1 MNLLLKKI
9 HETAVKR
16 PQKIAIQG
24 NDVSLD
30 YVTLIKEIKSAS
42 AALKLTPE
50 LTEDDAQQT
59 FALLLDNHPAWAV
72 LDLTL
77 FFNEQCTVPLP
88 GFFSIE
94 QLKHAL
100 LDSQAEHLILDHS
113 DINTQLIHE
122 LSDMIYS
129 QETINIAGKRLSLLC
144 LKKPLVLLENGLLE
158 NVLSEKKTACN
169 EKIVKITYTS
179 GTTDKPK
186 GVLLSEEAI
195 VTKIVSLSIACEVN
209 EDDVSLS
216 ILPLSTLL
224 ENIGGLYV
232 PLYCG
237 ATCVLLS
244 PDTIGL
250 SGSSQIN
257 QDRLLSSIQ
266 NYKPTAFIIIPQLLL
281 LFVNAISKGY
291 QLPDSIRFIAMGGAP
306 VSRTILDLAKQLN
319 IPVYEG
325 YGLSEA
331 ISVVAVNN
339 PTENRIGSVGKVL
352 PTHQVKI
359 SNEGEVLVKDE
370 LFSGYLGQYT
380 NNKNKF
386 YATGDI
392 GHLDKDDFLYITGRK
407 KNVINTSFGRNI
419 SPEWIEKELEAI
431 PLIAQCVVYGHAK
444 PYLVAIIVLRAV
456 SGTETHSELQKS
468 LDKLNAQLP
477 DYARVVDF
485 ILADE
490 PFSVQNKQLTGTG
503 RPRRM
508 VIYQAYERQL
518 EQYYKLLSLNKNGFI
533 DNTINGEL
541 LNGEQCGR
549 FF

>member
-24 NDVSLD
+24 NDVALD
-30 YVTLIKEIKSAS
+30 YSTLLKEIESAC
-42 AALKLTPE
+42 AYLKLTCG
-50 LTEDDAQQT
+50 LTADNDQQT

-72 LDLTL
+72 VDLAL
-77 FFNEQCTVPLP
+77 FFNEQCAVPLP
-88 GFFSIE
+88 RFFSIE

-100 LDSQAEHLILDHS
+100 LDSQADYLILDDS
-113 DINTQLIHE
+113 DIYIPLFHE
-122 LSDMIYS
+122 LNDRILS
-129 QETINIAGKRLSLLC
+129 QDSIHIAGISLNLLS
-144 LKKPLVLLENGLLE
+144 LKKPPGLLE
-158 NVLSEKKTACN
+158 NKTICIKKIA
-169 EKIVKITYTS
+169 KITYTS

-186 GVLLSEEAI
+186 GVLLSEQAI
-195 VTKIVSLSIACEVN
+195 LTKVMSLAIASEVV

-237 ATCVLLS
+237 ATAILLS

-257 QDRLLSSIQ
+257 QDKLLSSIQ

-281 LFVNAISKGY
+281 LLVNAISKGY
-291 QLPDSIRFIAMGGAP
+291 RLPDSIRFIAMGGAP
-306 VSRTILDLAKQLN
+306 VSRTILNLANQLN

-331 ISVVAVNN
+331 ISVVTVNN

-352 PTHQVKI
+352 SAHQIKL
-359 SNEGEVLVKDE
+359 SNEGEVLVKDD
-370 LFSGYLGQYT
+370 LFSGYLGQDT
-380 NNKNKF
+380 TDKDEF

-392 GHLDKDDFLYITGRK
+392 GHLDEDGFLYITGRK
-407 KNVINTSFGRNI
+407 KNIINTSFGRNI
-419 SPEWIEKELEAI
+419 SPEWIEKELEALPI
-431 PLIAQCVVYGHAK
+431 IAQCVVYGHAK
-444 PYLVAIIVLRAV
+444 PYLVAIIVPRFNHTTDDINTA
-456 SGTETHSELQKS
+456 ELKTS
-468 LDKLNAQLP
+468 LDKLNTQLP

-485 ILADE
+485 ILTDA
-490 PFSVQNKQLTGTG
+490 PFSIENRQLTGTG

-508 VIYQAYERQL
+508 AIYQAYEHQL
-518 EQYYKLLSLNKNGFI
+518 EQSYVNENGLT
-533 DNTINGEL
+533 DNNLNGEL
-541 LNGEQCGR
+541 LNGEQCD
-549 FF
+549 